1 MEVVCIVSSAVDRC
15 RRALQSL
22 NYVFVSWRIMILFV
36 ILERVIRIDVACSL
50 MNVSRNTRI
59 EIVYSLRSS
68 FDFDQMIVTFSRAS
82 C

>member
-1 MEVVCIVSSAVDRC
+1 MLSGSCLHCVLRC
-15 RRALQSL
+15 RPVQTL
-22 NYVFVSWRIMILFV
+22 NYVFVSWRIIILFV

-50 MNVSRNTRI
+50 INVSRNTRI

-68 FDFDQMIVTFSRAS
+68 FEFDQMIVTFSRAS